1 MSNPKGRLFELMV
14 ADPSPPGGV
23 TGTVRLLVRQDNHE
37 PYLRVKAMAKVGKFY
52 QPIYKAISEAIRIH
66 EEDWAEPRSFSID
79 LTYCPLGAQS
89 IRVIVVGGR
98 GQQAT
103 ADVPPPAAEVL
114 QEPPLWWRLLN
125 AHRLGGG

>member
-1 MSNPKGRLFELMV
+1 MSKPKAVLFELAI

-52 QPIYKAISEAIRIH
+52 QPIYGAISGPIRIH
-66 EEDWAEPRSFSID
+66 QEDWAAPRPFAID
-79 LTYCPLGAQS
+79 LSYCPLGAQS
-89 IRVIVVGGR
+89 VRVIVVGGR

-103 ADVPPPAAEVL
+103 ADVPPPSTDL
-114 QEPPLWWRLLN
+114 TLEPPLWWKIEQRLLG
-125 AHRLGGG
+125 RI